1 MESFK
6 KIIWPI
12 LITGIWI
19 NLSETL
25 RWIYLIE
32 PFWIKK
38 YQLLNLTFPGEN
50 VNMIVWMVWGFF
62 YATTIFILSKKFKL
76 VQTTLLS
83 WFVAFVMMWI
93 VVWNVG
99 VLPTEM
105 LWYNIP
111 LSLLETFI
119 GAYICIKFF
128 KNNKIST

>member
-1 MESFK
+1 METFK
-6 KIIWPI
+6 KIILPI

-19 NLSETL
+19 NLSETV
-25 RWIYLIE
+25 RWIFLIE
-32 PFWIKK
+32 PFWIEK
-38 YQLLNLTFPGEN
+38 YQLLNLTFPSEN
-50 VNMIVWMVWGFF
+50 VNMIVWMVWGFL
-62 YATTIFILSKKFKL
+62 YATTIFILSKKFNL

-83 WFVAFVMMWI
+83 WFVAFVLMWI

-99 VLPTEM
+99 VLPSGM
-105 LWYNIP
+105 LWFNIP

>member
-1 MESFK
+1 MEAFK
-6 KIIWPI
+6 KNIWPI
-12 LITGIWI
+12 LVTGIWI

-25 RWIYLIE
+25 RWIFLIE
-32 PFWIKK
+32 PFWIEK

-50 VNMIVWMVWGFF
+50 VNMIVWMLWGFL

-83 WFVAFVMMWI
+83 WFIAFVMMWI

-119 GAYICIKFF
+119 GAFICIKFF
-128 KNNKIST
+128 KNNKTSP